1 MAHNF
6 FFKLL
11 ININFLFDS
20 SSHFQPKQHADT
32 RNNVFYLFVCFFYLF
47 VCFFVC
53 FFRKFDLQGLSNR
66 KLSRSEGFE
75 LLVQD

>member
-53 FFRKFDLQGLSNR
+53 FFLFVF
-66 KLSRSEGFE
+66 FE
-75 LLVQD
+75 NLTCRA